1 MCLGERAAA
10 DGDGAGQAG
19 VYLPRLRHRA
29 RRNNPLHPL
38 RSALNRCFFHEHPPD
53 TALLSRHSAYSLW
66 RLLESRSRATW
77 LTEGAVRGLQIFYTR
92 TSPSR
97 SFDLLSDDFD
107 YVVLLLMITGLAT
120 LTGSFWWWSKNKD
133 LASAWR

>member
-1 MCLGERAAA
+1 MPSTLSPHNAAHIYRRRSFIA
-10 DGDGAGQAG
+10 RHTPFTAYESPTHKPHITISITIIALFIVELVDAAG
-19 VYLPRLRHRA
+19 
-29 RRNNPLHPL
+29 
-38 RSALNRCFFHEHPPD
+38 
-53 TALLSRHSAYSLW
+53 LL
-66 RLLESRSRATW
+66 
-77 LTEGAVRGLQIFYTR
+77 GAVRGLQIFYTR

>member
-1 MCLGERAAA
+1 MSGLRLMETAPAKLESICHVFAIGLDVTTPRAPFALCS
-10 DGDGAGQAG
+10 DSSL
-19 VYLPRLRHRA
+19 LPRA
-29 RRNNPLHPL
+29 
-38 RSALNRCFFHEHPPD
+38 SAD
-53 TALLSRHSAYSLW
+53 AALLSCHSAYALSLSAGFF
-66 RLLESRSRATW
+66 ESHSRAAW

>member
-1 MCLGERAAA
+1 MCLGERPAP

-38 RSALNRCFFHEHPPD
+38 RSALNRRSFHEHPPD
-53 TALLSRHSAYSLW
+53 TALLSRHSAGSF
-66 RLLESRSRATW
+66 ESRSRAAW
-77 LTEGAVRGLQIFYTR
+77 LIEGAVRGLQIFYTR

>member
-1 MCLGERAAA
+1 METAPAKLESICHVFAIGL
-10 DGDGAGQAG
+10 D
-19 VYLPRLRHRA
+19 VTTPA
-29 RRNNPLHPL
+29 RPL
-38 RSALNRCFFHEHPPD
+38 RSALNRCSFHEHPPD

-66 RLLESRSRATW
+66 RLLESRSRAAW

>member
-1 MCLGERAAA
+1 MCLGERPAP

-29 RRNNPLHPL
+29 RRNNPRAPFALCSEPL
-38 RSALNRCFFHEHPPD
+38 
-53 TALLSRHSAYSLW
+53 LLPRASGQTLPCCHVTLPTLSGDS
-66 RLLESRSRATW
+66 ESHSRAAW